1 MQHLQ
6 KIGSTS
12 IARSVVSALF
22 LSPRTGMAIPHSQKS
37 KVLLEVN
44 FEVADK
50 QGVAQIQP
58 LVEVNPDTLL
68 WFHGAGRPSEGTRR
82 IEIRK
87 PPLFRPTTSKFAEF
101 SVPPLLEAR
110 TGLPPVS
117 PAISGARLRASS
129 ATFASVPRT
138 LTVSVRCSP
147 GFSGEESASSS
158 SPTKVAENS
167 DECRFAHDTSTAAL
181 PGCSSDGGS
190 TTSAAGEDASTIAGD
205 RKSTRLNSSHL

>member
-1 MQHLQ
+1 
-6 KIGSTS
+6 
-12 IARSVVSALF
+12 
-22 LSPRTGMAIPHSQKS
+22 MAIPHSQKS

-190 TTSAAGEDASTIAGD
+190 TTSAAGEDASTIAGCPAIV
-205 RKSTRLNSSHL
+205 T